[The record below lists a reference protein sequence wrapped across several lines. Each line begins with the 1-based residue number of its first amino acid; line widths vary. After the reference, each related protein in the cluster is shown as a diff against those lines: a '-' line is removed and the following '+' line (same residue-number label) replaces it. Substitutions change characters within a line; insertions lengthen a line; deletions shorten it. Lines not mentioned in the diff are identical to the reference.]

1 MGWILLLSPK
11 IGLVNQLLR
20 TFVDV
25 DMGPLDIYNVPSM
38 AFLQGVGLTPVM
50 FFLLSGAFRAIDPAF
65 EEAAAVA
72 GVSKFRTIRRITFPL
87 VFPAVV
93 AAVIYNFMGA
103 IAMYETAALLGGPK
117 QISVFSTLIFDSV
130 YTEIGIPRYGVA
142 GVYGV
147 LLLIPSLI
155 ALYYYQR
162 LLRLSHRYA
171 TVTGKGYR
179 PKMMDL
185 GWMKWVGISF
195 VGFFFLLDIFLPFL
209 TLVWVSLVPYMQLPS
224 IEALATVSA
233 AGYRAAINL
242 LLKGGVLANTFQL
255 VISVGILT
263 TLVSLFISWI
273 VLRTRF
279 PGRYVIDSISMWPHA
294 VPRIA
299 FAFAVLVMGLL
310 LARKIPIYG
319 TLAAIIL
326 AHTIAAISFGTRAI
340 NGALI
345 QIHQDLEDAVQT
357 CGCSRMVALRR
368 VTIPLLGPTL
378 FYVLIWTI
386 LYSYREVTSA
396 LFLRSPGNTVLSV
409 AIWERWE
416 NFDTG
421 TAAALGVIM
430 IICTGAIITAILGAF
445 PKLVERGG
453 MGA

>member
-1 MGWILLLSPK
+1 
-11 IGLVNQLLR
+11 
-20 TFVDV
+20 
-25 DMGPLDIYNVPSM
+25 
-38 AFLQGVGLTPVM
+38 
-50 FFLLSGAFRAIDPAF
+50 
-65 EEAAAVA
+65 
-72 GVSKFRTIRRITFPL
+72 
-87 VFPAVV
+87 
-93 AAVIYNFMGA
+93 
-103 IAMYETAALLGGPK
+103 
-117 QISVFSTLIFDSV
+117 
-130 YTEIGIPRYGVA
+130 
-142 GVYGV
+142 
-147 LLLIPSLI
+147 
-155 ALYYYQR
+155 
-162 LLRLSHRYA
+162 
-171 TVTGKGYR
+171 
-179 PKMMDL
+179 
-185 GWMKWVGISF
+185 
-195 VGFFFLLDIFLPFL
+195 
-209 TLVWVSLVPYMQLPS
+209 
-224 IEALATVSA
+224 
-233 AGYRAAINL
+233 
-242 LLKGGVLANTFQL
+242 
-255 VISVGILT
+255 
-263 TLVSLFISWI
+263 
-273 VLRTRF
+273 
-279 PGRYVIDSISMWPHA
+279 
-294 VPRIA
+294 
-299 FAFAVLVMGLL
+299 MGLL